1 MLTSSSMF
9 CFVSFHVTIEG
20 LQTSLP
26 NSIFCF
32 GALENSDKTHFYAN
46 PSQEPSDTG
55 STSQL

>member
-1 MLTSSSMF
+1 MF